1 MVRIGRRH
9 ISQNQKAKKRER
21 TRKFFLSKKK
31 NKTSTTSNDSFD
43 VIAPGNVPL
52 CSNKTTELYLFF
64 GSRPAHD
71 GTDVLLLCLER
82 IFLLF
87 ISLVLVLFFF
97 LFFCESLCLSLFY
110 YNNGTL
116 SFLVVGLL
124 RELMCCFCVWNA
136 FFSFLFSS
144 FSSSYPFS
152 SSVVPYKP
160 LVFITNASTFNFLLF
175 H

>member
-1 MVRIGRRH
+1 MVRISRKH

-43 VIAPGNVPL
+43 VIAPGNIPL

-87 ISLVLVLFFF
+87 VSLVLVLSRS
-97 LFFCESLCLSLFY
+97 EERR
-110 YNNGTL
+110 
-116 SFLVVGLL
+116 VGK
-124 RELMCCFCVWNA
+124 EC
-136 FFSFLFSS
+136 S
-144 FSSSYPFS
+144 
-152 SSVVPYKP
+152 
-160 LVFITNASTFNFLLF
+160 
-175 H
+175 